1 MHQVQGKKKRYS
13 DLYLCVLII
22 HRFSSLYIE
31 YPIQFPLPHTIKD
44 KIYLL
49 CSTKNNISYVK
60 PQLTSPEMNPSV
72 NYFTCLCICP
82 SPSECY
88 FLESRFQVLPYVF
101 VLLFFFSSC
110 SKVIWKLFIFF
121 NGSNRMIKCMLQV
134 TQEWNNYQIIYQKRL
149 QNIYFQKKKNVT
161 FIYAFLYKGTCK
173 RK

>member
-1 MHQVQGKKKRYS
+1 MVQQVKDLTLSLCWLSQDSITGLGTFICIKNRKKKKRYS

-22 HRFSSLYIE
+22 RRFSSLYIE
-31 YPIQFPLPHTIKD
+31 YPIQFPLPHIIKD

-49 CSTKNNISYVK
+49 CSTKSNISYVK
-60 PQLTSPEMNPSV
+60 PQLTSPEMNLSF

-88 FLESRFQVLPYVF
+88 FLESRFKVLPYVF

-121 NGSNRMIKCMLQV
+121 LMEVI
-134 TQEWNNYQIIYQKRL
+134 E
-149 QNIYFQKKKNVT
+149 
-161 FIYAFLYKGTCK
+161 
-173 RK
+173 